1 MTAMNPHNKKRETLM
16 KKALTPIACLVLAL
30 AGCSS
35 GSDNDAA
42 PSKETTT
49 AATSSKAGT
58 KEAASEES
66 ANEEAPDDEAPAPTD
81 PFKPGDTLSV
91 TDDNGTVVTV
101 HLTDVGIPS
110 DFKEVH
116 DSLPAFKDDPIE
128 GVTLT
133 MDVDNRK
140 SDQEFYL
147 ETVYLYDAE
156 GNEYE
161 FYSVGQLLDVIEFN
175 IDEATNNA
183 ENWNDYY
190 EQVSAVSEN
199 YPTSVRPSAK
209 KEGIVYVGKEVPDEI
224 MDVQVDGTYV
234 TGGTWERQ

>member
-1 MTAMNPHNKKRETLM
+1 M
-16 KKALTPIACLVLAL
+16 KKTLIPIACLVLAL
-30 AGCSS
+30 TGCSS

-49 AATSSKAGT
+49 AASSEVAT
-58 KEAASEES
+58 EEAASD
-66 ANEEAPDDEAPAPTD
+66 EAPDPTD

-101 HLTDVGIPS
+101 HLTDVGIPN

-183 ENWNDYY
+183 ENWSDYY
-190 EQVSAVSEN
+190 DQVSAVSEN
-199 YPTSVRPSAK
+199 YKTSVRPSAK

-234 TGGTWERQ
+234 TGDTWERQ

>member
-1 MTAMNPHNKKRETLM
+1 M
-16 KKALTPIACLVLAL
+16 KKTLVPIVCVVLAL
-30 AGCSS
+30 AGCSK
-35 GSDNDAA
+35 GGDEAA
-42 PSKETTT
+42 PSKEATT
-49 AATSSKAGT
+49 AAASTEAAT
-58 KEAASEES
+58 KEA
-66 ANEEAPDDEAPAPTD
+66 PGDEAPAPTD
-81 PFKPGDTLSV
+81 SFKPGDTLSV

-101 HLTDVGIPS
+101 HLTDVGIPN

-183 ENWNDYY
+183 ENWSDYY
-190 EQVSAVSEN
+190 DQVSAVREN

-234 TGGTWERQ
+234 TGDTWERQ

>member
-16 KKALTPIACLVLAL
+16 KKALIPIACLVLAL

-42 PSKETTT
+42 PSKETT
-49 AATSSKAGT
+49 AAAASSEAGT

-66 ANEEAPDDEAPAPTD
+66 ANDEAPAPTD

-183 ENWNDYY
+183 ENWSDYY
-190 EQVSAVSEN
+190 DQVSAVSEN

-234 TGGTWERQ
+234 TGDTWERQ